1 MCLAAETLL
10 LLFVSV
16 GAQRRERR
24 ERLAH
29 ARMRTVV
36 VRLHG

>member
-1 MCLAAETLL
+1 MFSAAEALL

-16 GAQRRERR
+16 GAQRRV
-24 ERLAH
+24 RLVPAH
-29 ARMRTVV
+29 VRMRNVV